1 MSIIQYLPTLELLFF
16 NLFTM
21 DRCCHR
27 KHSFFKTFLT
37 LFLFSAVFFYISY
50 TFAEELSF
58 QGDGSLSLYGLV
70 FLIPFRFLYKEKLP
84 LLFIIACTCW
94 VYTLGILSL
103 SIQIAGMLEPGR
115 WFFIWTIQNLLYLL
129 TLVPFY
135 KHLVPKY
142 IFVIEHIS
150 LFDKRWYKYM
160 VLNNCLSFLLLVVI
174 NWYFLKEETSFEK
187 ILILFLLLSIICVS
201 YLILYQI
208 VLDAIK
214 INDLKQ
220 EVSHDPL
227 TGLRNRAQL
236 WTDLQSVSKTGQTF
250 SVLFMDLDRFKLIN
264 DQYGHIAGDQ
274 YLKHFARISSDILRE
289 LGRVYRFGGD
299 EFVAVCPGVIPQE
312 IIGRLKECREWD
324 SGAPC
329 PFNQVSI
336 GVLLCEPPH
345 SGVEEIL
352 QRVDRLMYQN
362 KTARAVSG
370 KA

>member
-1 MSIIQYLPTLELLFF
+1 MPIVQYLPTLELLFF
-16 NLFTM
+16 NLFTI

-27 KHSFFKTFLT
+27 KYSFFKTFLI
-37 LFLFSAVFFYISY
+37 LFLFSAVLFGFSY

-58 QGDGSLSLYGLV
+58 RGDGSLSLCGLV

-84 LLFIIACTCW
+84 LLLIISCTCW

-103 SIQIAGMLEPGR
+103 SIQIAAMLEPGR
-115 WFFIWTIQNLLYLL
+115 WIFIWTVQNLLHLL

-135 KHLVPKY
+135 RHLVPKY

-150 LFDKRWYKYM
+150 VFEKRWYKYM
-160 VLNNCLSFLLLVVI
+160 VLNNCLSFLLLVVL
-174 NWYFLKEETSFEK
+174 NGYFLKEKASFGK
-187 ILILFLLLSIICVS
+187 ILILFLLLSTICVS
-201 YLILYQI
+201 YLILHQI

-236 WTDLQSVSKTGQTF
+236 WTDLQTVSKTGQTF

-274 YLKHFARISSDILRE
+274 YLKHFAGISSDILTD

-299 EFVAVCPGVIPQE
+299 EFVAVCAGVIPQH
-312 IIGRLKECREWD
+312 IIDRLKECREWD

-336 GVLLCEPPH
+336 GMLLCEPPH
-345 SGVEEIL
+345 SDVEEIL
-352 QRVDRLMYQN
+352 QRVDKLMYQN
-362 KTARAVSG
+362 KTAGAVSG
-370 KA
+370 KD